1 MTFPIYIVSKGRYAD
16 NLRLTSK
23 HLEKMGVPHFII
35 VEAQE
40 HDKYAS
46 AVGPLATILVLDER
60 FKESYDSFDDLG
72 RAKSLGPGP
81 ARNFAWEHSVANGAQ
96 WHWVMDDNINGFY
109 RLHQN
114 LKRPVGDGT
123 CFRAMEDF
131 TQRYLNVAMSG
142 PNYESFIPR
151 RYKFPP
157 YTVNKR
163 IYSCNLIR
171 NDLPIRW
178 RGRSN
183 EDTDLSLRLLKAGW
197 CTIQFNAFLQNKVVT
212 QLMPGGNTD
221 EFYAKEGTE
230 AKSRML
236 VAMHPDVARLTWKW
250 HRIHHEVDYRPFE
263 KTKLVQ
269 RKGYVATPKTNYG
282 LKLKDRP
289 SGRGKAKA
297 RASTQAQA

>member
-1 MTFPIYIVSKGRYAD
+1 MRFPIYIVSKGRSEH
-16 NLRLTSK
+16 NLRLTNR
-23 HLEKMGVPHFII
+23 HLEKMGVPHFMVI
-35 VEAQE
+35 EEKE
-40 HDKYAS
+40 HRQYAV
-46 AVGPLATILVLDER
+46 AVGELCTLLILDPKFQLE
-60 FKESYDSFDDLG
+60 YDTCDDLG
-72 RAKSLGPGP
+72 DTKSRGPGP
-81 ARNFAWEHSVANGAQ
+81 ARNFAWAHAIDAGAK

-114 LKRPVGDGT
+114 LKRPVGDGA
-123 CFRAMEDF
+123 CFEAMEDF
-131 TQRYLNVAMSG
+131 TLRYLNVAMSG

-157 YTVNKR
+157 FTVNKR

-178 RGRSN
+178 RGRYN

-236 VAMHPDVARLTWKW
+236 RRLHPDVTRLTWKW

-263 KTKLVQ
+263 KTKLV
-269 RKGYVATPKTNYG
+269 RKPDSTPAPKNDYG
-282 LKLKDRP
+282 LKLKARP
-289 SGRGKAKA
+289 SGRGKKRA
-297 RASTQAQA
+297 RASSQAQA